1 MRHYLFDALKIS
13 PVPLETANKV
23 TEVGWMLEIE
33 KILNNIL
40 EECNGNYEKAEMLIK
55 DMINSLSDELKE
67 EINKDSVLVAYSN
80 KIKEMISEH
89 IDHLIG
95 DNLKYITFGLT
106 DDGYFYAEVPD
117 SLDGISFDTDLDSD
131 SADYGKLEVIF

>member
-1 MRHYLFDALKIS
+1 MEHLLFDALKIS
-13 PVPLETANKV
+13 PIPMETANKA
-23 TEVGWMLEIE
+23 TATGWMLEIE

-40 EECNGNYEKAEMLIK
+40 KECNGNYEKAEMLIK

-67 EINKDSVLVAYSN
+67 EINRDSVLAAYSN
-80 KIKEMISEH
+80 KIKEMITTH

-117 SLDGISFDTDLDSD
+117 SLDGISFDTELDSD
-131 SADYGKLEVIF
+131 SENYGKLEVIF

>member
-1 MRHYLFDALKIS
+1 MKHYLFDALKIS

-40 EECNGNYEKAEMLIK
+40 AECNGNYEKAEMLIK
-55 DMINSLSDELKE
+55 DMIISLSDELKE
-67 EINKDSVLVAYSN
+67 EINRDSVLAAYSN
-80 KIKEMISEH
+80 KIKEMITTH

-117 SLDGISFDTDLDSD
+117 SLDGISFDTDLDSE
-131 SADYGKLEVIF
+131 SVNYGKLEVIF